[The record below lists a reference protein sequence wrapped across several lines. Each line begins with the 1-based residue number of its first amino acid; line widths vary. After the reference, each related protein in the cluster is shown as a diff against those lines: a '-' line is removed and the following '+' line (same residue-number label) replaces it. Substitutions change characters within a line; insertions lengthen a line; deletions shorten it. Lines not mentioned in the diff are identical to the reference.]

1 MDSPDLCSLTLPF
14 DELFAYHMV
23 ALPVMMLAAVL
34 VLLLLWPVYKNKMG
48 KEALVDSFFAF
59 SNLAMFCLYPGLA
72 QRIFQAFRC
81 TPTAYFPEETWHLTS
96 DLNIRCFIAG
106 ESGAAASEMARHS
119 SLMASATVFMFVYV
133 VGIPLFMFLVLFTN
147 RKVLHNPKHPKFD
160 KLSKRF
166 GSFYRMYEGQFWCW
180 ELVETVY
187 KVRKDLC
194 PCRSFSFF
202 RSFFFFFLLPP
213 SFGNTSDCAH

>member
-14 DELFAYHMV
+14 DELFAYHMA

-34 VLLLLWPVYKNKMG
+34 VLLLLWPLYKSKMG
-48 KEALVDSFFAF
+48 KDALIDTFFAF

-81 TPTAYFPEETWHLTS
+81 TPTAYYPEETWHLTS
-96 DLNIRCFIAG
+96 DLNIRCYIAG
-106 ESGAAASEMARHS
+106 ESGDAASEMTRHS
-119 SLMASATVFMFVYV
+119 SLMTSATVFMFVYV

-147 RKVLHNPKHPKFD
+147 RRVLHNPTHPKFD

-166 GSFYRMYEGQFWCW
+166 GSFYRMYEDQFWYW

-187 KVRKDLC
+187 KVRANASSISVYS
-194 PCRSFSFF
+194 RSFSFYV
-202 RSFFFFFLLPP
+202 RFFL
-213 SFGNTSDCAH
+213 FIFTSL